1 MIIEKGAT
9 LLDYSEEIKIWDS
22 AVIRIV
28 NVRHGLLSSQCISE
42 FFENS
47 AFVFARGKNGKVS
60 IETLSYEFQSNC
72 LLHIAPNQKISISTD
87 ENELEY
93 FVVAYHAEL
102 YPNAGRWLIAD
113 TLRHN
118 LFRKSFVLR
127 TKTPLHFY
135 EQFAAMANE
144 WSNFNPLSLLKI
156 KQRLYS
162 VICALYTEL
171 SSEQAVPVD
180 YNSFDY
186 VYQYLQQNYSKP
198 IVIHELS
205 SSLGIARSTIHKQ
218 FKDKIGISPQQY
230 LMQLR
235 LDTACKLLASSQMS
249 VDEIAASCGLR
260 DKSYFTRVFKE
271 KYGITPGSY
280 RKQNAF
286 SESDIRR
293 NSIAVSDYKQENYIL
308 IESLGRTHRYYEIPK
323 KIVCLDYA
331 AAEMCAALGVADRIT
346 GVASAEESLTD
357 CAKEYQDQIAK
368 APFLP
373 AQSTE
378 LNVPSFRAVCDC
390 KPDIVIGTGYSFN
403 RYGGVADAE
412 AFEEKGIH
420 IYAMKATYTLG
431 CSFDSVYGDI
441 QNLGHIFRKEA
452 LALKLIEEMK
462 SEETAL
468 SEVIAQYESPVRV
481 FSFDTSIS
489 GKAITCGQSLENHVI
504 SSAGGI
510 NVFGDREGQF
520 ITVDWQEVSMANP
533 QIILVH
539 CFYSQQ
545 DGLQKVA
552 LLKQIPEIAE
562 TEAMKNDRI
571 CLIGVKKVFPGIDN
585 VKTAQFLSEVFH
597 GKNEET

>member
-1 MIIEKGAT
+1 M
-9 LLDYSEEIKIWDS
+9 DYSEEIKIWDS

-28 NVRHGLLSSQCISE
+28 NVRHGLLSSQSISE

-47 AFVFARGKNGKVS
+47 AFVYARGNNGK
-60 IETLSYEFQSNC
+60 IAIDMLPYDFQSNC
-72 LLHIAPNQKISISTD
+72 LLHLAPNQKMTISTD

-118 LFRKSFVLR
+118 LFRKNYAMR

-135 EQFAAMANE
+135 EQFAAMADE
-144 WSNFNPLSLLKI
+144 WSNFTPLSLLKI
-156 KQRLYS
+156 KQRLYA

-171 SSEQAVPVD
+171 SSEQAIPVD
-180 YNSFDY
+180 YNTFDY
-186 VYQYLQQNYSKP
+186 VYQYLQKNYSKP
-198 IVIHELS
+198 IVLHELS
-205 SSLGIARSTIHKQ
+205 NSLGIARSTIHKQ

-235 LDTACKLLASSQMS
+235 LAAACKLLESSQMP

-271 KYGITPGSY
+271 KYGITPGTY
-280 RKQNAF
+280 RKQNALVTVPG
-286 SESDIRR
+286 IRR
-293 NSIAVSDYKQENYIL
+293 NNIGVTDYKQEEYIL
-308 IESLGRTHRYYEIPK
+308 IESLGRSHRYYEIPK
-323 KIVCLDYA
+323 RIVCLDYA
-331 AAEMCAALGVADRIT
+331 AAEICVALGVGDRIT
-346 GVASAEESLTD
+346 GVASAEESLAD

-431 CSFDSVYGDI
+431 CSYDSVYEDI
-441 QNLGHIFRKEA
+441 QNLGHIFGKEA
-452 LALKLIEEMK
+452 LALELIDEMK
-462 SEETAL
+462 SEEASL
-468 SEVIAQYESPVRV
+468 SEAIAQFDTSVRV
-481 FSFDTSIS
+481 FSFDTSVS
-489 GKAITCGQSLENHVI
+489 GKAITCGQSLENHMI
-504 SSAGGI
+504 SAAGGI

-520 ITVDWQEVSMANP
+520 LTVDWQEVGITNP

-545 DGLQKVA
+545 DGLQKMA

-571 CLIGVKKVFPGIDN
+571 CLIGIKKVFPGIDN

-597 GKNEET
+597 GKQ

>member
-1 MIIEKGAT
+1 M
-9 LLDYSEEIKIWDS
+9 DYSEEIKIWDA

-28 NVRHGLLSSQCISE
+28 SVKHGLLSSQCISE
-42 FFENS
+42 LFENS
-47 AFVFARGKNGKVS
+47 AFVYARGNNGKIS
-60 IETLSYEFQSNC
+60 IDSLSYDLQSNC
-72 LLHIAPNQKISISTD
+72 LLHIAPNQKISISAD

-118 LFRKSFVLR
+118 LFYKSYVL
-127 TKTPLHFY
+127 KTRNPHHFY
-135 EQFAAMANE
+135 EQFAAMADE
-144 WSNFNPLSLLKI
+144 WSTSNPLSLLKI

-162 VICALYTEL
+162 VICAIYAEL
-171 SSEQAVPVD
+171 SFEQTIPVD
-180 YNSFDY
+180 YNPFDY

-198 IVIHELS
+198 IVINELS
-205 SSLGIARSTIHKQ
+205 NSLGIARSTIHKQ

-235 LDTACKLLASSQMS
+235 LDAACKLLTSCQMS
-249 VDEIAASCGLR
+249 IDEIAASCGLR

-271 KYGITPGSY
+271 KYGTTPGTY

-286 SESDIRR
+286 ITDPDIRR
-293 NSIAVSDYKQENYIL
+293 NSISISDYKQEEYVL

-323 KIVCLDYA
+323 RIVCLDYST
-331 AAEMCAALGVADRIT
+331 AEMCAALGVADRIT

-357 CAKEYQDQIAK
+357 CAKEYQVQIAK

-431 CSFDSVYGDI
+431 CSYDSVYEDI
-441 QNLGHIFRKEA
+441 QNLGRIFGKEA
-452 LALKLIEEMK
+452 LALKLIDEMK
-462 SEETAL
+462 SEEAAL
-468 SEVIAQYESPVRV
+468 SEVIAQYDTRVRV

-489 GKAITCGQSLENHVI
+489 GKAITCGQSLENYVI

-510 NVFGDREGQF
+510 NVFCDREGQF
-520 ITVDWQEVSMANP
+520 VPVDWQEVGMANP

-545 DGLQKVA
+545 DGLQKIA
-552 LLKQIPEIAE
+552 LLKQIPEIAN
-562 TEAMKNDRI
+562 TEAIRNDRI
-571 CLIGVKKVFPGIDN
+571 HLFGIKKVFPGLDN
-585 VKTAQFLSEVFH
+585 LKTARELYNIFH
-597 GKNEET
+597 MDTI